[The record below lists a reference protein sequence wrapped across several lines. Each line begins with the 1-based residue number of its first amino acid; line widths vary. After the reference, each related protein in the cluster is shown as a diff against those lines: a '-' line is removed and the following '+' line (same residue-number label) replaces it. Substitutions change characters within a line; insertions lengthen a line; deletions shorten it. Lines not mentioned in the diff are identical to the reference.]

1 MSRFRRHHP
10 KQRFFRKTKRRPL
23 KSISL
28 LPSLVTLFNGI
39 FGFAAIMLASSPE
52 KPDIGPFSRFS
63 IASYLVVLAMIAD
76 MLDGRLAR
84 MSQTTSSFGGQLDSL
99 CDMVSFGVAPAFIS
113 LQILQ
118 HHLAATELLHS
129 DFILRSIWLT
139 AITYISCAAIRLARF
154 NVENIEKESGHMA
167 FEGLPSPAAAGVL
180 VSFVIFHQ
188 EVVPQWTILLWI
200 LPVLT
205 MGVAILM
212 VGRIPYPHVVNQYLR
227 GKKPFDYLI
236 KTLLFLGLVVWGRQ
250 AALLLIFS
258 TFAAS
263 GVTRACFQRLKKT
276 PLDEQTQ
283 PAETATSSPPSA

>member
-1 MSRFRRHHP
+1 MNRFKRRNS
-10 KQRFFRKTKRRPL
+10 KQRFLGKAKRRPL

-39 FGFAAIMLASSPE
+39 FGFAAITIASSPE

-63 IASYLVVLAMIAD
+63 IACYLIIFAMIAD

-118 HHLAATELLHS
+118 HHLSATELLHS
-129 DFILRSIWLT
+129 DFILRSLWLT

-154 NVENIEKESGHMA
+154 NVENVEKESGHMS

-188 EVVPQWTILLWI
+188 EVVPQWTPLLWI

-236 KTLLFLGLVVWGRQ
+236 KTLLFLGLVAWGRQ

-258 TFAAS
+258 SFAAS
-263 GVTRACFQRLKKT
+263 GVTRACYQKLKKKPVEELAESVDT
-276 PLDEQTQ
+276 LPSSLP
-283 PAETATSSPPSA
+283 PA

>member
-1 MSRFRRHHP
+1 MTQTNHRHSRRRFL
-10 KQRFFRKTKRRPL
+10 RRKKRRPL

-39 FGFAAIMLASSPE
+39 FGFAAITLASSPD
-52 KPDIGPFSRFS
+52 KTDIGSFSRFS
-63 IASYLVVLAMIAD
+63 IAGYLVVFAMIAD
-76 MLDGRLAR
+76 MLDGRQAP

-118 HHLAATELLHS
+118 HHMSGTELLHS
-129 DFILRSIWLT
+129 DLISRSLWLT

-154 NVENIEKESGHMA
+154 NVENVEKESGHMS

-188 EVVPQWTILLWI
+188 EVVPQWTHLLWL
-200 LPVLT
+200 LPLLM

-212 VGRIPYPHVVNQYLR
+212 VGRIPYPHVVNHYLR

-236 KTLLFLGLVVWGRQ
+236 KTLLFLGLVAWGRQ

-258 TFAAS
+258 SFAGS
-263 GVTRACFQRLKKT
+263 GVVRAGFQRLKHRTADT
-276 PLDEQTQ
+276 PSEHAHTE
-283 PAETATSSPPSA
+283 PSSSAMG